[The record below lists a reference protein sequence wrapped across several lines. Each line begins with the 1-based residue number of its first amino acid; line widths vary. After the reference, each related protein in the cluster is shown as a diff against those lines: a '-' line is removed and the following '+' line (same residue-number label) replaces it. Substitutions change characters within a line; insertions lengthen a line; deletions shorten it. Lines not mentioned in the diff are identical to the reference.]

1 MAGKQYKVLTEKDRR
16 FTGGFNPESLETALN
31 SYAAEGWRVVG
42 SFAASSVWKSMN
54 AEIIVILEG
63 DAE

>member
-1 MAGKQYKVLTEKDRR
+1 MAGKQYKVLTEKDSR
-16 FTGGFNPESLETALN
+16 FSGKFEPESLESALN
-31 SYAAEGWRVVG
+31 SYGAEGWCVVG

-54 AEIIVILEG
+54 AEVMIILER